1 VGNDLTVNDNLIV
14 NDNFNMTGGVF
25 NAISTGLGSV
35 GGFWELIQILSIS
48 SRSRCLYFY
57 INRCAVNGVGVL
69 SSTAQDANTSR
80 VKMICEQQEL

>member
-1 VGNDLTVNDNLIV
+1 
-14 NDNFNMTGGVF
+14 MTGVF

-35 GGFWELIQILSIS
+35 GEFWELIQIFINLQEQVFI
-48 SRSRCLYFY
+48 F

-80 VKMICEQQEL
+80 VKMIVIGNNRNCKNE